1 MSSHRKSKTEH
12 SKMFEELKQKN
23 QETINDNQV
32 IKENVEKILSYLK
45 I

>member
-1 MSSHRKSKTEH
+1 
-12 SKMFEELKQKN
+12 MFEELKQKN

>member
-1 MSSHRKSKTEH
+1 MSSHRKGKTEQ
-12 SKMFEELKQKN
+12 SEMFEELKVKSQEAVNENQK
-23 QETINDNQV
+23 